1 MFNLHIRSRN
11 TSQAEMLTITLRK
24 FIFWRKKQVSSAFH
38 FDVYL
43 INVSQTD
50 TGRVRWTL
58 VMTTRLHRI
67 RWTPFADIFHS
78 LQNSTLLYITSNK
91 CVASSLR
98 VSLAVDGLRRSDSV
112 WVYWTTLPIL
122 VFFRTWTT
130 SLRFCPWSREKG
142 DEMEDVTYDS
152 EVLNPIF
159 FWFQTLSYIFS

>member
-24 FIFWRKKQVSSAFH
+24 FIFWRKKKGIQCFP
-38 FDVYL
+38 L
-43 INVSQTD
+43 
-50 TGRVRWTL
+50 WC
-58 VMTTRLHRI
+58 
-67 RWTPFADIFHS
+67 IF
-78 LQNSTLLYITSNK
+78 NK
-91 CVASSLR
+91 CLANWHGARPMDSCHDNPSPSDPMDPICRHFPLPPKLNLAVYHFLLR

-142 DEMEDVTYDS
+142 DEMEDVTYES
-152 EVLNPIF
+152 EVLNPNF